1 MNTADDTG
9 DGSLKIRH
17 PTEKD
22 WQAVYENQARTFG
35 DPVDSA
41 SLEAWKRRVELDDIL
56 IAEDVSDPQQP
67 FLVGTSIIYRSR
79 LTVPGGASLRAAWLT
94 MIAVAS
100 THQGQGVW
108 AQLSAKGLG
117 ILIDRGYP
125 IICGVP
131 TQTAMY
137 DGFGAGVA
145 SYSQNY
151 SLDRRFA
158 KLRNK
163 PSTNRAR
170 EVNAAEARRHVPEIY
185 ERWCAATNGAVER
198 GSAWWSDALEDRPTQ
213 RGNGSELNCTI
224 HPDGFLTYRVMT
236 GEQHAFRPPFGTAVV
251 EDFCPITDQ
260 AHTELLQTL
269 LALEMFDDVKI
280 DVPVDDPLPLKLTD
294 LRAAEINGQSDWLWV
309 RINDVPE
316 ALGARTYA
324 TDIEVVLEVNDPL
337 GLGGGRFLLQ
347 TRDGHG
353 KCTPHEGPAHIELGL
368 AELATIYTGAH
379 RALELFRADRITE
392 LRDGALADLD
402 AAFRVEQAPF
412 CGTLF

>member
-1 MNTADDTG
+1 MTTTDDAL
-9 DGSLKIRH
+9 SIRH
-17 PTEKD
+17 PTEED
-22 WQAVYENQARTFG
+22 LPDVYENQARAFG
-35 DPVDSA
+35 DPVDTA
-41 SLEAWKRRVELDDIL
+41 SVEAWKRRVELDDIL
-56 IAEDVSDPQQP
+56 VAEDVSDPQQP
-67 FLVGTSIIYRSR
+67 FVVGTSIIYQTR

-100 THQGQGVW
+100 THQRQGVW

-117 ILIDRGYP
+117 ILMGRGYP
-125 IICGVP
+125 VVCGVP
-131 TQTAMY
+131 TQTAIY

-151 SLDRRFA
+151 CLDRRFA

-163 PSTNRAR
+163 PTTNRAR

-185 ERWCAATNGAVER
+185 QRWCAATSGAVQR
-198 GSAWWSDALEDRPTQ
+198 NSAWWNDALEDRPTQ

-224 HPDGFLTYRVMT
+224 HPDGFLTYRVM
-236 GEQHAFRPPFGTAVV
+236 GAGKHAFRPPFGTAVV
-251 EDFCPITDQ
+251 EDFCPITDE

-269 LALEMFDDVKI
+269 LALQMFDDVKI
-280 DVPVDDPLPLKLTD
+280 DVSVDDPLPLKLTD

-309 RINDVPE
+309 RINDIPE
-316 ALGARTYA
+316 VLGARAYTA
-324 TDIEVVLEVNDPL
+324 DVDLVLEVNDPL

-347 TRDGHG
+347 TRDGVG
-353 KCTPHEGPAHIELGL
+353 KCAPHEGSPDVELGL

-379 RALELFRADRITE
+379 RAPELFRANRIAE
-392 LRDGALADLD
+392 RRDGGLRELD
-402 AAFRVEQAPF
+402 AAFRVAQAPF